1 MNAWVLLLGIPLAL
15 LLCLLPLKGRKK
27 YKDGKK
33 VANAVMVE
41 ELPEYKALKI
51 KYRLFYVLGT
61 VAILAA
67 MILMVI
73 MMARPVE
80 ITTIE
85 PELRNRDIFLCMDIS
100 DSMDELNYDICDN
113 LKKVVKELDGERFG
127 ITIFNGQT
135 VLLVPLTNDYDYVL
149 ETIDHLQQVLWTS
162 LNGMETNGEFNLQ
175 DYYYKYSGTLSQTSG
190 SSFIGE
196 GLATTLYSFPELE
209 EDNGRSRSIIFTTDN
224 QLNGTPLIT
233 IKEAAELC
241 TQYDVKVFAI
251 APDHIEDENNFRNYM
266 LGTGGK
272 YYKNTAPG
280 AYKQLIKDIEA
291 TDTSETAILD
301 VQTLVMDKP
310 QALFV
315 FLLLCLG
322 GYMIICRRMRV

>member
-15 LLCLLPLKGRKK
+15 LLCLLPFKGRKR
-27 YKDGKK
+27 YKDGRK
-33 VANAVMVE
+33 VANAEFVE
-41 ELPEYKALKI
+41 ELPEYKALKM
-51 KYRLFYVLGT
+51 KYRFLYVLGT
-61 VAILAA
+61 LAILAA
-67 MILMVI
+67 MIFMVV

-100 DSMDELNYDICDN
+100 DSMDELNYEICDN

-149 ETIDHLQQVLWTS
+149 QTIDHLQEVLWS
-162 LNGMETNGEFNLQ
+162 SMNGMETNGEFNLQ
-175 DYYYKYSGTLSQTSG
+175 DYYYKYSGTLADHG

-224 QLNGTPLIT
+224 QLIGEPLIT
-233 IKEAAELC
+233 IKDAAELC
-241 TQYDVKVFAI
+241 KQYDVKVFAI
-251 APDHIEDENNFRNYM
+251 APDHVEDEDNFRNYM
-266 LGTGGK
+266 IGTGGK
-272 YYKNTAPG
+272 YYRNTSAG
-280 AYKQLIKDIEA
+280 AYRQLIKDIEA

-315 FLLLCLG
+315 FLFLCLG
-322 GYMIICRRMRV
+322 GYMIICRMMRV

>member
-1 MNAWVLLLGIPLAL
+1 
-15 LLCLLPLKGRKK
+15 
-27 YKDGKK
+27 
-33 VANAVMVE
+33 
-41 ELPEYKALKI
+41 
-51 KYRLFYVLGT
+51 
-61 VAILAA
+61 
-67 MILMVI
+67 
-73 MMARPVE
+73 
-80 ITTIE
+80 
-85 PELRNRDIFLCMDIS
+85 
-100 DSMDELNYDICDN
+100 MDELNYAICDN

-135 VLLVPLTNDYDYVL
+135 VVLVPLTNDYDYVL
-149 ETIDHLQQVLWTS
+149 ETIDHLQQVLWS
-162 LNGMETNGEFNLQ
+162 SINEMESGAKFNLQ
-175 DYYYKYSGTLSQTSG
+175 DYYYKYSGTLLQTNE

-224 QLNGTPLIT
+224 QLNGKPLIT

-241 TQYDVKVFAI
+241 TKYDVKVFAI
-251 APDHIEDENNFRNYM
+251 APDHVEDEVNFRNYM

-301 VQTLVMDKP
+301 VQTLILDKP
-310 QALFV
+310 MPLFGL
-315 FLLLCLG
+315 LLLCLG
-322 GYMIICRRMRV
+322 AYMIICRMMRV

>member
-15 LLCLLPLKGRKK
+15 LLCLLPFKGRRR
-27 YKDGKK
+27 YKDGRK
-33 VANAVMVE
+33 VANAEFVE
-41 ELPEYKALKI
+41 ELPEYKALKM
-51 KYRLFYVLGT
+51 KYRFLYVLGT
-61 VAILAA
+61 LAILAA
-67 MILMVI
+67 MIFMVV

-100 DSMDELNYDICDN
+100 DSMDELNYEICDN

-149 ETIDHLQQVLWTS
+149 QTIDHLQEVLWS
-162 LNGMETNGEFNLQ
+162 SMNGMETNGEFNLQ
-175 DYYYKYSGTLSQTSG
+175 DYYYKYSGTLADHG

-224 QLNGTPLIT
+224 QLNGEPLIT
-233 IKEAAELC
+233 IKDAAELC
-241 TQYDVKVFAI
+241 KQYDVKVFAI
-251 APDHIEDENNFRNYM
+251 APDHVEDEDNFRNYM
-266 LGTGGK
+266 IGTGGK
-272 YYKNTAPG
+272 YYRNTSAG
-280 AYKQLIKDIEA
+280 AYRQLIKDIEA

-322 GYMIICRRMRV
+322 GYMIICRMMRV

>member
-1 MNAWVLLLGIPLAL
+1 MNTWVLLLGIPLVL
-15 LLCLLPLKGRKK
+15 LLFLLPIKGRKK
-27 YKDGKK
+27 FKEGKK
-33 VANAVMVE
+33 VANTVMVE
-41 ELPEYKALKI
+41 ELPEFKELKM
-51 KYRLFYVLGT
+51 KYSLFHILGILT
-61 VAILAA
+61 VFAA
-67 MILMVI
+67 MILAVI

-100 DSMDELNYDICDN
+100 SSMDELNYAICDN

-135 VLLVPLTNDYDYVL
+135 VVLVPLTNDYDYVL
-149 ETIDHLQQVLWTS
+149 DTIDHLQQVLWS
-162 LNGMETNGEFNLQ
+162 SINEMENGGEFNLQ
-175 DYYYKYSGTLSQTSG
+175 DYYYKYSGTISDFG

-224 QLNGTPLIT
+224 QLNGEPLIT

-241 TQYDVKVFAI
+241 TKYDVKVFAI
-251 APDHIEDENNFRNYM
+251 APDHVVDEVNFRNYM

-301 VQTLVMDKP
+301 VQTLILDKP
-310 QALFV
+310 MPLFGL
-315 FLLLCLG
+315 LLLCLG
-322 GYMIICRRMRV
+322 AYMIICRMMRV

>member
-15 LLCLLPLKGRKK
+15 LLCLLPFKGRKR
-27 YKDGKK
+27 YKDGRK
-33 VANAVMVE
+33 VANAEFVE
-41 ELPEYKALKI
+41 ELPEYKALKM
-51 KYRLFYVLGT
+51 KYRFLYVLGT
-61 VAILAA
+61 LAILAA
-67 MILMVI
+67 MIFMVV

-100 DSMDELNYDICDN
+100 DSMDELNYEICDN

-149 ETIDHLQQVLWTS
+149 QTIDHLQEVLWS
-162 LNGMETNGEFNLQ
+162 SMNGMETNGEFNLQ
-175 DYYYKYSGTLSQTSG
+175 DYYYKYSGTLAEYG

-224 QLNGTPLIT
+224 QLNGEPLIT
-233 IKEAAELC
+233 IEDAAELC
-241 TQYDVKVFAI
+241 KQYDVKVFAI
-251 APDHIEDENNFRNYM
+251 APDHVEDEDNFRNYM
-266 LGTGGK
+266 IGTGGK
-272 YYKNTAPG
+272 YYRNTSAG
-280 AYKQLIKDIEA
+280 AYRQLIKDIEA

-322 GYMIICRRMRV
+322 GYMIICRMMRV

>member
-15 LLCLLPLKGRKK
+15 ILCLLPFKGRKR
-27 YKDGKK
+27 YKDGRK
-33 VANAVMVE
+33 VANAEFVE
-41 ELPEYKALKI
+41 ELPEYKALKM
-51 KYRLFYVLGT
+51 KYRFLYVLGT
-61 VAILAA
+61 LAILAA
-67 MILMVI
+67 MIFMVV

-100 DSMDELNYDICDN
+100 DSMDELNYEICDN

-149 ETIDHLQQVLWTS
+149 QTIDHLQEVLWS
-162 LNGMETNGEFNLQ
+162 SMNGMETNGEFNLQ
-175 DYYYKYSGTLSQTSG
+175 DYYYKYSGTLADYG

-224 QLNGTPLIT
+224 QLNGEPLIT

-241 TQYDVKVFAI
+241 KQYDVKVFAI
-251 APDHIEDENNFRNYM
+251 APDHVEDEDNFRNYM
-266 LGTGGK
+266 IGTGGK
-272 YYKNTAPG
+272 YYRNTSAG
-280 AYKQLIKDIEA
+280 AYRQLIKDIEA

-322 GYMIICRRMRV
+322 GYMIICRMMRV